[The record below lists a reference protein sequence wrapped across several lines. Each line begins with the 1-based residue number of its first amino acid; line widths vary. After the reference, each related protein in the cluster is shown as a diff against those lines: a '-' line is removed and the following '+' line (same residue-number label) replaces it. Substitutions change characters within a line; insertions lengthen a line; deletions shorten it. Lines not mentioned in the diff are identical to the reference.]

1 MIVIEFIDIHKSFG
15 PKRVLAGFNL
25 KIEKG
30 ESFVI
35 IGQSGIGKTV
45 ALRHVAGLLSPD
57 SGRVLVEGI
66 QVNGARPAAL
76 RKLRE
81 RMGVLFQS
89 GALINWM
96 TVAENVALPLSEH
109 RRFPRREIERRVDEK
124 LELLEL
130 SDAKFKTPSEISGGM
145 KKRVALARVLMSN
158 PDIILYDEPTTGLD
172 PVMSMVIS
180 ELIRQM
186 QRDFGVTSLVVTH
199 DMKSAFHVGDRIGML
214 YGGEL
219 VQVGTPDEI
228 MNSDNLVV
236 RQFINGELEG
246 PIRAQ

>member
-1 MIVIEFIDIHKSFG
+1 MIEFIDVHKSFG
-15 PKRVLAGFNL
+15 PEVLAGFTL

-45 ALRHVAGLLSPD
+45 ALRHVAGLLNPD
-57 SGRVLVEGI
+57 SGRVLVEGV
-66 QVNGARPAAL
+66 QVNGARPAAM

-109 RRFPRREIERRVDEK
+109 RRFPKKEIERQVDEK

-130 SDAKFKTPSEISGGM
+130 ADAKYKTPSEISGGM

-180 ELIRQM
+180 DLIRQM

-199 DMKSAFHVGDRIGML
+199 DMKSAFYVGDRIGML

-228 MNSDNLVV
+228 MNSDNQVV
-236 RQFINGELEG
+236 RQFINGDLEG

>member
-1 MIVIEFIDIHKSFG
+1 MIEFIDVHKSFG
-15 PKRVLAGFNL
+15 PKRVLAGFTL

-45 ALRHVAGLLSPD
+45 ALRHVAGLLNPD
-57 SGRVLVEGI
+57 SGRVLVEGV
-66 QVNGARPAAL
+66 QVNGARPAAM

-96 TVAENVALPLSEH
+96 TVAENVALSLLEH
-109 RRFPRREIERRVDEK
+109 RRFPKKEIERQVDEK

-130 SDAKFKTPSEISGGM
+130 ADAKYKTPSEISGGM

-180 ELIRQM
+180 DLIRQM

-199 DMKSAFHVGDRIGML
+199 DMKSAFYVGDRIGML

-228 MNSDNLVV
+228 MNSDNQVV
-236 RQFINGELEG
+236 RQFINGDLEG

>member
-1 MIVIEFIDIHKSFG
+1 MTMIEFVDVHKSFG
-15 PKRVLAGFNL
+15 PKRVLRGFDL

-30 ESFVI
+30 ETFVI

-45 ALRHVAGLLSPD
+45 ALRHVAGLLNPD
-57 SGRVLVEGI
+57 SGAVLVEGVR
-66 QVNGARPAAL
+66 VNGATPATM

-109 RRFPRREIERRVDEK
+109 RRFPKREIERLVDEK
-124 LELLEL
+124 LNLLEL
-130 SDAKFKTPSEISGGM
+130 GDAKLKTPSEISGGM

-180 ELIRQM
+180 DLIRQM
-186 QRDFGVTSLVVTH
+186 QRDFNVTSLVVTH

-219 VQVGTPDEI
+219 VQVGSPEEI
-228 MNSDNLVV
+228 MNTENPVV

>member
-1 MIVIEFIDIHKSFG
+1 M
-15 PKRVLAGFNL
+15 LAGFNL

>member
-1 MIVIEFIDIHKSFG
+1 
-15 PKRVLAGFNL
+15 VLAGFNL

>member
-1 MIVIEFIDIHKSFG
+1 MIELVDVHKSFG
-15 PKRVLAGFNL
+15 PKRVLGGFNL

-30 ESFVI
+30 ETFVI

-45 ALRHVAGLLSPD
+45 ALRHVAGLLCPD
-57 SGRVLVEGI
+57 SGNVLVEGVR
-66 QVNGARPAAL
+66 VNGASAATM
-76 RKLRE
+76 RKLRG

-109 RRFPRREIERRVDEK
+109 RRFPKKEIDRLVDEK
-124 LELLEL
+124 LDLLEL
-130 SDAKFKTPSEISGGM
+130 GDAKTKTPSEISGGM

-158 PDIILYDEPTTGLD
+158 PAIILYDEPTTGLD

-180 ELIRQM
+180 DLIRQM
-186 QRDFGVTSLVVTH
+186 QRDFNVTSLVVTH

-228 MNSDNLVV
+228 MNTENPVV
-236 RQFINGELEG
+236 RQFINGDLEG

>member
-1 MIVIEFIDIHKSFG
+1 MIEFVDVHKSFG
-15 PKRVLAGFNL
+15 PKRVLGGFNL

-30 ESFVI
+30 ETFVI

-45 ALRHVAGLLSPD
+45 ALRHVAGLLCPD
-57 SGRVLVEGI
+57 SGNVLVEGVR
-66 QVNGARPAAL
+66 VNGASAATM
-76 RKLRE
+76 RKLRG

-109 RRFPRREIERRVDEK
+109 RRFPKKEIDRLVDEK
-124 LELLEL
+124 LDLLEL
-130 SDAKFKTPSEISGGM
+130 GDAKTKTPSEISGGM

-158 PDIILYDEPTTGLD
+158 PAIILYDEPTTGLD

-180 ELIRQM
+180 DLIRQM
-186 QRDFGVTSLVVTH
+186 QRDFNVTSLVVTH

-228 MNSDNLVV
+228 MNTENPVV
-236 RQFINGELEG
+236 RQFINGDLEG

>member
-1 MIVIEFIDIHKSFG
+1 MIMIEFVDVHKSFG
-15 PKRVLAGFNL
+15 PKRVLGGFNL
-25 KIEKG
+25 SIEKG
-30 ESFVI
+30 ETFVI

-45 ALRHVAGLLSPD
+45 ALRHVAGLLHPD
-57 SGRVLVEGI
+57 SGTVLVEGV
-66 QVNGARPAAL
+66 QVNGASPGTM

-109 RRFPRREIERRVDEK
+109 RRFPKKEIDRLVDEK
-124 LELLEL
+124 LGLLEL
-130 SDAKFKTPSEISGGM
+130 GDAKQKTPSEISGGM

-180 ELIRQM
+180 DLIRQM

-219 VQVGTPDEI
+219 VQVGSPEEI
-228 MNSDNLVV
+228 MNTENAVV
-236 RQFINGELEG
+236 RQFINGDLEG

>member
-1 MIVIEFIDIHKSFG
+1 MTMIEFVNVHKSFG
-15 PKRVLAGFNL
+15 PKRVLRGFDL

-30 ESFVI
+30 ETFVI

-45 ALRHVAGLLSPD
+45 ALRHVAGLLNPD
-57 SGRVLVEGI
+57 SGAVLVEGVR
-66 QVNGARPAAL
+66 VNGATPATM

-109 RRFPRREIERRVDEK
+109 RRFPRKEIERLVDEK
-124 LELLEL
+124 LNLLEL
-130 SDAKFKTPSEISGGM
+130 GDAKLKTPSEISGGM

-180 ELIRQM
+180 DLIRQM
-186 QRDFGVTSLVVTH
+186 QRDFNVTSLVVTH
-199 DMKSAFHVGDRIGML
+199 DMKSAFYVGDRIGML

-219 VQVGTPDEI
+219 VQVGSPEEI
-228 MNSDNLVV
+228 MNTENPVV